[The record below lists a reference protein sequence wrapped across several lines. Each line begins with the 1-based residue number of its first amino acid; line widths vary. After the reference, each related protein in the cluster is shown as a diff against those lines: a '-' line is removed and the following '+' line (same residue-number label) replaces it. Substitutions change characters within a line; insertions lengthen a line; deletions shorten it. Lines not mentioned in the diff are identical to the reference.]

1 MQVGKLIV
9 IEGNDGAGKATQV
22 ALLLERFKKENLKV
36 ATFEFPQYKKSLGG
50 KLLAEVFKSV
60 RANDYDFANLE
71 PKIASILYAMD
82 RMEIMP
88 TVRQALF
95 ENDLVIL
102 DRYLSANVIHQGGKI
117 KDDLEKMEYVE
128 WLYDLEYNKLK
139 NLKQD
144 LTILLTLPFEI
155 SMTRTKARA
164 ESAGVT
170 ADALEQNLKYIKDSS
185 AASVFFA
192 NQLDWTQVAAMD
204 NERER
209 SREEINDGLYAI
221 IKKLLLN

>member
-1 MQVGKLIV
+1 MKVGKLIV
-9 IEGNDGAGKATQV
+9 IEGNDGAGKATQA
-22 ALLLERFKKENLKV
+22 ALLLERFRKENLKV
-36 ATFEFPQYKKSLGG
+36 SIFEFPQYKKSLGG

-60 RANDYDFANLE
+60 RSNDYDFANLN
-71 PKIASILYAMD
+71 PKVASILYAMD

-88 TVRQALF
+88 EIQQALL

-139 NLKQD
+139 HLKQD

-155 SMTRTKARA
+155 SMKRTKARA
-164 ESAGVT
+164 ESNGVT
-170 ADALEQNLKYIKDSS
+170 ADALEQNY
-185 AASVFFA
+185 
-192 NQLDWTQVAAMD
+192 
-204 NERER
+204 ER
-209 SREEINDGLYAI
+209 
-221 IKKLLLN
+221 